1 MEFIKDLRIKNFK
14 SIKDLTLQCK
24 RVNVF
29 IGKPNVG
36 KSNILEALDLAYLSS
51 MMNENKSTGTD
62 QSNGIN
68 IKEFFRV
75 NAAADLFY
83 HGNIR
88 EEIELFFFKDPPITL
103 RYKEDKDNG
112 IFSLKTFQSFITTEF
127 DNNFIPLKDTPFFSS
142 PIIPYKY
149 KEYINYH
156 DYGNY
161 LMTLMPPYGN
171 NMIEFIK
178 YNDSF
183 REFLSTIIDRQDLEL
198 NLDEANHKITIQLR
212 KSKNVVYSLP
222 YQALA
227 DTIKRVIFYTAAIE
241 SKQDIITLEEPEV
254 HSFPPYVSMLG
265 DKIIAAA
272 ETQFFIVTHS
282 TVLLTNLIE
291 NTPKDELA
299 VFVCSYDDKE
309 HQTKVRALSES
320 QLSEA
325 LVYGVDM
332 FFNINLYLD
341 DPIEHTT

>member
-51 MMNENKSTGTD
+51 MLDDNKSREEQGLD
-62 QSNGIN
+62 LIN
-68 IKEFFRV
+68 IKDFFRV
-75 NAAADLFY
+75 NSPKDLFY
-83 HGNIR
+83 HGGVQ
-88 EEIELFFFKDPPITL
+88 EDIELIFPQEIAIKL
-103 RYKEDKDNG
+103 QYKEEG
-112 IFSLKTFQSFITTEF
+112 SRGLFSVETSAGNFTEF
-127 DNNFIPLKDTPFFSS
+127 DKNFIPDKNSTFFLS
-142 PIIPYKY
+142 PIVPYKY
-149 KEYINYH
+149 KEHIQYQDSN
-156 DYGNY
+156 NY
-161 LMTLMPPYGN
+161 LTSLMPPHGN

-178 YNDSF
+178 SNESF
-183 REFLSTIIDRQDLEL
+183 RDFLSDIIDRKDIEL
-198 NLDEANHKITIQLR
+198 NLDEANHKISIQLR
-212 KSKNVVYSLP
+212 RGKNVVYTLP

-227 DTIKRVIFYTAAIE
+227 DTLKRIIFYLAAIE
-241 SKQDIITLEEPEV
+241 SKQDIMTLEEPEV
-254 HSFPPYVSMLG
+254 HSFPPYISMLG
-265 DKIIAAA
+265 DKIIAAS

-299 VFVCSYDDKE
+299 IFVCSYDDKE
-309 HQTKVRALSES
+309 HQTKARSLSES

-341 DPIEHTT
+341 DPIEHNT